1 MTDKAQPGCE
11 SEVIDCT
18 QSSFSSDLLHSLLNP
33 EMQRIHFNMSYSKCI
48 ENVSC
53 VLQVKTKGIFY
64 PVETDILHIFAAHT
78 NQNN

>member
-1 MTDKAQPGCE
+1 M
-11 SEVIDCT
+11 
-18 QSSFSSDLLHSLLNP
+18 
-33 EMQRIHFNMSYSKCI
+33 

-53 VLQVKTKGIFY
+53 ALQVKIKGIFY